1 MKDRESERADERAR
15 AEGAEDR
22 IPLPVMRA
30 LRVALLGHSSLCCF
44 VKQTCMLHA
53 LRAVLRAGCEL
64 SRYARLPAP
73 APSVVVILLW
83 LLSEIFSRITSS
95 MLLRK

>member
-1 MKDRESERADERAR
+1 M
-15 AEGAEDR
+15 
-22 IPLPVMRA
+22 PLSVMRA
-30 LRVALLGHSSLCCF
+30 LRLALLGHSSLCCF

-64 SRYARLPAP
+64 SLCARLPAL
-73 APSVVVILLW
+73 APSAVVTPLR
-83 LLSEIFSRITSS
+83 LLSEIFTGIISS

>member
-1 MKDRESERADERAR
+1 M
-15 AEGAEDR
+15 
-22 IPLPVMRA
+22 PLPVMRA

-64 SRYARLPAP
+64 LRCARLPAP
-73 APSVVVILLW
+73 ALSVVVMLLR
-83 LLSEIFSRITSS
+83 LLSEIFTGITSS